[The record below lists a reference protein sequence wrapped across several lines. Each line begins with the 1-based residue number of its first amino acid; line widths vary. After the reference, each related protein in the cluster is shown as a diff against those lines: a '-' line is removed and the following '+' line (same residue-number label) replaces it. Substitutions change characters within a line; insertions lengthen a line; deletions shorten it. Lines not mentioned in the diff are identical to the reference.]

1 MKLWDGRFSKSTD
14 PMVDDFHSSIRFDS
28 RMYRQ
33 DIQGSMAHAKML
45 GECGIIPVQDAVLIY

>member
-28 RMYRQ
+28 CMYKQ
-33 DIQGSMAHAKML
+33 DILGSMAHVKML
-45 GECGIIPVQDAVLIY
+45 GKCGVISEEDAS